1 MDLFEQ
7 RLNSKIKEPSPPKQY
22 KPFPGMWNAF
32 RARDFVL
39 KLGFQAHNFKEDIA
53 TLASFAKVSSEQVL
67 QTIHPITYARDIIH
81 LPEYNQRALLGKD
94 YEELAKGQKI
104 EQTWPI

>member
-1 MDLFEQ
+1 MDKFEQ
-7 RLNSKIKEPSPPKQY
+7 RLNAKIKELPPPKQY

-39 KLGFQAHNFKEDIA
+39 KLGLQPHNFKEDIIV
-53 TLASFAKVSSEQVL
+53 LASFAKVNPEEVL
-67 QTIHPITYARDIIH
+67 ERIHPLTYARDIMH

-94 YEELAKGQKI
+94 YEELACKI
-104 EQTWPI
+104 